1 MYCYDGNNMDTNTN
15 NMDIKAKNISGKLIN
30 YI

>member
-15 NMDIKAKNISGKLIN
+15 NMDIKANNISGKLIN